1 MAHVGPLNAQKTKNI
16 IFSAGV
22 FKQLNH
28 ITTCFKPTWY
38 DRHPPPH
45 MYLKNLSSSFWIQVY
60 VRYVISEWKSF
71 YFLNPMHLVFKK
83 NILSISEWK
92 SFYFLN
98 PMHLVFKKNILRKFC
113 NIAKLVPL
121 YVVVRGLA
129 MGQELIKTVMV

>member
-1 MAHVGPLNAQKTKNI
+1 
-16 IFSAGV
+16 
-22 FKQLNH
+22 
-28 ITTCFKPTWY
+28 
-38 DRHPPPH
+38 
-45 MYLKNLSSSFWIQVY
+45 
-60 VRYVISEWKSF
+60 
-71 YFLNPMHLVFKK
+71 MHLVFKK